1 MRHTRVKTCHTEYYD
16 ISEFF
21 LFVWQIHVKRE
32 IYSAKKCRLPCSAAF
47 LNTGTINE
55 TLQQFRKQD
64 FVRHELNV
72 SASMMK
78 VQAQSSLE
86 SLLE

>member
-1 MRHTRVKTCHTEYYD
+1 MTFQ
-16 ISEFF
+16 SFF
-21 LFVWQIHVKRE
+21 YLFYKFMLRE
-32 IYSAKKCRLPCSAAF
+32 KFTLQKSVRLPCSPAF
-47 LNTGTINE
+47 LNAGTTNE

-64 FVRHELNV
+64 FVRHELDV